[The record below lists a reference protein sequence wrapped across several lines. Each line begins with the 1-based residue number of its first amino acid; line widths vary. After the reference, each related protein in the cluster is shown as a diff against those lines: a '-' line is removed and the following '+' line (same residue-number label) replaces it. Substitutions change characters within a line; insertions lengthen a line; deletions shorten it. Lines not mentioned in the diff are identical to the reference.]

1 MPERRKR
8 MVKMCV
14 CHRTSFEQI
23 YEEAHKRNLL
33 STEELIKAKV
43 CGTGCGMC
51 HPYINKMMV
60 TGQTMFV
67 PGDVYIIPDAIS
79 S

>member
-1 MPERRKR
+1 MSERRKR

-14 CHRTSFEQI
+14 CHRITFEEINQQ
-23 YEEAHKRNLL
+23 AKNRDLL
-33 STEELIKAKV
+33 STEDLIREKI

-67 PGDVYIIPDAIS
+67 PGDVYIEPDAIS